1 MKTEIRESEP
11 SMDEIL
17 ASIRQIISGDLPEE
31 NKEFLQSSRQ
41 DDILDLTN
49 PLPEEVEKKETFK
62 SKKGC
67 SEHIN
72 IKKEESI
79 ISSAAISEA
88 AQTLYEFNK
97 FAQES
102 PKFVDSSTPEG
113 MGGKTVESLV
123 RETLK
128 PLLKE
133 WLDRNLPTLVRWVVH
148 EQVEKMVH
156 QMARHEQSVEKEK
169 SPFYP

>member
-1 MKTEIRESEP
+1 
-11 SMDEIL
+11 
-17 ASIRQIISGDLPEE
+17 
-31 NKEFLQSSRQ
+31 
-41 DDILDLTN
+41 
-49 PLPEEVEKKETFK
+49 
-62 SKKGC
+62 
-67 SEHIN
+67 
-72 IKKEESI
+72 
-79 ISSAAISEA
+79 
-88 AQTLYEFNK
+88 
-97 FAQES
+97 
-102 PKFVDSSTPEG
+102 